1 VRLLHLANFG
11 SRNIG
16 NGALILGLE
25 RVLAE
30 DFAAPPT
37 FAAEPWDDYSLGSRN
52 FDEAFVDRVNSE
64 CDALLVGAA
73 VTFDGRPQYERT
85 GMRFDLPLELWPRIR
100 KPIVFYGLSH
110 RDWRTAANYH
120 HLDSLRRTLESMIES
135 PNVLF
140 SVRNDGTKSWLEEL
154 TGIASDA
161 IVEAPDPAV
170 YVPVESSEH
179 LELEGGK
186 TNLLLALN
194 DEIGS
199 IFFEEEQATG
209 RAPGW
214 RPRGWGRLSRVWT
227 PPTAEWERRVDAV
240 LGALAQVVIRLGE
253 EQDLNV
259 VLVPHDHADIW
270 ASGAFLRHLPAR
282 PRQACVFANT
292 GLRIE
297 HTPRFYDLYAKCD
310 AAISLRVH
318 SMNPA
323 VGIGAPVVP
332 VVSQRRMTEF
342 MREAGLEQLCV
353 SVRDPALADAV
364 YGRVR
369 EALEHPADVR
379 TALEAARISLRQ
391 RTAEFNR
398 VVEDF
403 VTE

>member
-30 DFAAPPT
+30 DFATPPEV
-37 FAAEPWDDYSLGSRN
+37 AAEPWDDYSLGTRH
-52 FDEAFVDRVNSE
+52 FDESFVERVNTE

-73 VTFDGRPQYERT
+73 VTFDGRPRYEAT

-110 RDWRTAANYH
+110 RDWRHASNYQ
-120 HLDSLRRTLESMIES
+120 HLDSLRRTIETMIES

-161 IVEAPDPAV
+161 ILEVPDPAV
-170 YVPVESSEH
+170 YVPVEDSEH
-179 LELEGGK
+179 LELEDGK
-186 TNLLLALN
+186 VNLLLALN

-199 IFFEEEQATG
+199 IFFEEDELTK
-209 RAPGW
+209 RTPGW

-227 PPTAEWERRVDAV
+227 PPVAAWERRVDAI
-240 LGALAQVVIRLGE
+240 LGALAQVVLRLAAE
-253 EQDLNV
+253 VDLNV

-270 ASGAFLRHLPAR
+270 PSGAFLRHLPAG

-292 GLRIE
+292 GLRVE

-310 AAISLRVH
+310 VAVSLRVH

-364 YGRVR
+364 YERVR
-369 EALEHPADVR
+369 AALERPAEIR

>member
-30 DFAAPPT
+30 DFATPPQLS
-37 FAAEPWDDYSLGSRN
+37 AEPWDDYSLGARH
-52 FDEAFVDRVNSE
+52 FDESFVERVNTE

-73 VTFDGRPQYERT
+73 VTFDGRPRYAST

-100 KPIVFYGLSH
+100 KPMVFYGLSH
-110 RDWRTAANYH
+110 RDWRHAANYQ
-120 HLDSLRRTLESMIES
+120 HLDSLKKTIETMVESA
-135 PNVLF
+135 NVLF
-140 SVRNDGTKSWLEEL
+140 SVRNDGTKAWLEEL
-154 TGIASDA
+154 TGVASAA
-161 IVEAPDPAV
+161 IVEVPDPAV
-170 YVPVESSEH
+170 YVPIEDGEH
-179 LELEGGK
+179 LELEDGK

-199 IFFEEEQATG
+199 IFFEETPTPTRE
-209 RAPGW
+209 PGW
-214 RPRGWGRLSRVWT
+214 RPRGWTRLSRLWAPDT
-227 PPTAEWERRVDAV
+227 PAWERRVEAV
-240 LGALAQVVIRLGE
+240 LAALAQVVVRLADE
-253 EQDLNV
+253 VDLNV

-270 ASGAFLRHLPAR
+270 PSGAFLRHLPAR
-282 PRQACVFANT
+282 PRQLCVFANT

-310 AAISLRVH
+310 AAVSLRVH

-342 MREAGLEQLCV
+342 MRDAGLEQLCV
-353 SVRDPALADAV
+353 SVRDPELADAV
-364 YGRVR
+364 YQRVR
-369 EALEHPADVR
+369 TALERPAEVR
-379 TALEAARISLRQ
+379 AALEAARISLRE
-391 RTAEFNR
+391 RTARFDK

-403 VTE
+403 VKQ